1 MKAPSSDWRVS
12 IPLTDLVSLLNFSE
26 DLESMK
32 KENAQ
37 LRRELEGLR
46 NMFSE
51 VTQQLGD
58 VKRELKRR

>member
-1 MKAPSSDWRVS
+1 MKSSPSDWRVS
-12 IPLTDLVSLLNFSE
+12 IPLKDLVSLLNFSE

-32 KENAQ
+32 NENAQ
-37 LRRELEGLR
+37 LRRELDGLR

-51 VTQQLGD
+51 VAQQLRD